1 MSSMQ
6 GEPICC
12 DKHNVPSKCAWR
24 GNGPDCNGQ
33 CHPGERLIQGGSKGG
48 SPREAG
54 SNVYKCNRGKK
65 VFCCTDIVQE
75 SAIKACHWTKWC
87 PPSLPLHLASIPHR
101 LLTC

>member
-48 SPREAG
+48 SPRCTG
-54 SNVYKCNRGKK
+54 KRDQGLSLDQMVLTFPTSPSCKYPPQTSNLLAAAKHV
-65 VFCCTDIVQE
+65 
-75 SAIKACHWTKWC
+75 
-87 PPSLPLHLASIPHR
+87 PPLM
-101 LLTC
+101 TT